1 MKQVQRS
8 SLPPLKPGA
17 PVGSPEVFA
26 GQEEQIG
33 SSTKTHEAEQGIIG
47 RTQRFTETNLQVS
60 PGDQVFGSCCG
71 LGQVLVWLGVIS
83 ADLHSHGILP
93 EPIPG
98 NVRFI
103 PRFVGNV
110 FFYDG
115 NKEEEEEDSVEA
127 VPGSSNQSLKPINS
141 DS

>member
-1 MKQVQRS
+1 MRQNKVS
-8 SLPPLKPGA
+8 S
-17 PVGSPEVFA
+17 
-26 GQEEQIG
+26 
-33 SSTKTHEAEQGIIG
+33 G
-47 RTQRFTETNLQVS
+47 RTQRFKETNLQVS
-60 PGDQVFGSCCG
+60 PGDPIFGSCCG

-103 PRFVGNV
+103 PRFTGNV
-110 FFYDG
+110 FYDG
-115 NKEEEEEDSVEA
+115 NKEEEDSVEA
-127 VPGSSNQSLKPINS
+127 VPRSSSQSLKPINS